1 MTNVIVAAAATLDGL
16 MAYLS
21 EMTMMMMI
29 TNESIRF
36 YAILISG
43 LNGILPSTRTSTST
57 SMEYLFCVWDVIE
70 VEAARVVL
78 CCVGLL
84 HEHVARYLAG
94 EHWSVCRQSSRQ
106 A

>member
-1 MTNVIVAAAATLDGL
+1 
-16 MAYLS
+16 
-21 EMTMMMMI
+21 
-29 TNESIRF
+29 
-36 YAILISG
+36 
-43 LNGILPSTRTSTST
+43 
-57 SMEYLFCVWDVIE
+57 MEYLFCVWDVIE